1 MSTISIFSYVL
12 IFSVMITNVFSGL
25 NKLNSIYLV
34 LGIVFAYLGISF
46 YFTDIM
52 YHDNFMGILIL
63 TLQLIYNIYL
73 VKEKRNESSNLY
85 KNVSSFLLPLYL
97 LSTQSCWDHVIIIT
111 LIEILRIV
119 PSSDKSKKEAR
130 STLLNYIGANL
141 KIFVMILTTIIA
153 VSVTKTDVF
162 SNPNNIQKLYVGIP
176 IVIFYILSFVYTG
189 GLNSI
194 VLENHN
200 INNSKS
206 KNILSYISIY
216 KVIIPY
222 VLILNSKNLI
232 SHSSYDINVLINEVL
247 ILTLI
252 LMALYFVWLYIKSP
266 HRNIKLTAVQNICLL
281 PMSFMFLTNDIIN
294 SKEYLLYLIINSL
307 LFCFIILIEQYQ
319 VSFKKISLWASKLI
333 FFNSPLSP
341 LLFLNLYFLSKF
353 KALYSDFVSLL
364 LFVILI
370 LPSLWIVSE
379 IKSQSKVKANK
390 YNNHANA
397 RLIFIVLCAIIII
410 VNYNL

>member
-1 MSTISIFSYVL
+1 
-12 IFSVMITNVFSGL
+12 
-25 NKLNSIYLV
+25 
-34 LGIVFAYLGISF
+34 
-46 YFTDIM
+46 
-52 YHDNFMGILIL
+52 MGILIL

-85 KNVSSFLLPLYL
+85 INVGTFLLPLYL

-119 PSSDKSKKEAR
+119 SSSDKSKKEAR
-130 STLLNYIGANL
+130 STLLNYISANL
-141 KIFVMILTTIIA
+141 KIFVMILSTIIA
-153 VSVTKTDVF
+153 VTITKTDVF
-162 SNPNNIQKLYVGIP
+162 SNPNNIQELYIGIP

-189 GLNSI
+189 GLNST
-194 VLENHN
+194 VVENHN
-200 INNSKS
+200 VNNLKS

-232 SHSSYDINVLINEVL
+232 SKSSYDIYVLIDEVL
-247 ILTLI
+247 ILALV
-252 LMALYFVWLYIKSP
+252 LMTIYFSWLYIKSP
-266 HRNIKLTAVQNICLL
+266 YRNIKLTAVQNISLL

-294 SKEYLLYLIINSL
+294 SKEYLLYLIMNSL
-307 LFCFIILIEQYQ
+307 LFSFIILIEQYQ
-319 VSFKKISLWASKLI
+319 VSFKKISLWTSKLI
-333 FFNSPLSP
+333 LFNSPLSP

-353 KALYSDFVSLL
+353 KVLYSDFVSLL

-379 IKSQSKVKANK
+379 IKSQSKVKAKK

>member
-34 LGIVFAYLGISF
+34 LGIVFAYLGLSL
-46 YFTDIM
+46 YFTDLM
-52 YHDNFMGILIL
+52 YHDSFMGILIL

-73 VKEKRNESSNLY
+73 VKEKRTESSNLY
-85 KNVSSFLLPLYL
+85 INVSSFLLPLYL

-119 PSSDKSKKEAR
+119 SSSDKSKEEAK
-130 STLLNYIGANL
+130 STLLNYISANL
-141 KIFVMILTTIIA
+141 KIFVMILSTIIA
-153 VSVTKTDVF
+153 VSITKTDLF
-162 SNPNNIQKLYVGIP
+162 SDPNNIQELYIGIP

-189 GLNSI
+189 GLNST
-194 VLENHN
+194 VVENNN
-200 INNSKS
+200 INNLKS

-232 SHSSYDINVLINEVL
+232 SKSSYDIYVLIDEVL
-247 ILTLI
+247 IVALI
-252 LMALYFVWLYIKSP
+252 LMTLYFVWIYIKSP
-266 HRNIKLTAVQNICLL
+266 HRNIKLTAVQNISLL
-281 PMSFMFLTNDIIN
+281 PMSFMFLTNDVID
-294 SKEYLLYLIINSL
+294 SKEYLLYLIMNSL
-307 LFCFIILIEQYQ
+307 LFSFIILIEQYQ
-319 VSFKKISLWASKLI
+319 VSFKKISLWTSKLI

-353 KALYSDFVSLL
+353 KVLYSDFVSLL

-370 LPSLWIVSE
+370 LPSLWIVRE
-379 IKSQSKVKANK
+379 IKSQSKVKTKK
-390 YNNHANA
+390 YNNHANS